1 MNYCKRCLIPSTKPH
16 INFDLDGVCN
26 ACLSH
31 DKKKKGKSSIDWK
44 KRGYEFSELLKSVS
58 KKRSKHYDVL
68 VPVSGGKDS
77 ISQVAK
83 ILEADMNLRVLAVS
97 VDYGI
102 KTKIGRSNLDLIPE
116 MGCTLLTYRPNLQI
130 HKNLVRIGFEK
141 YGDPDLFSHALLH
154 AIPLRVAVNFEIPLV
169 WCGENSAYEYGGPK
183 EIAESPVMTEK
194 WFNDFAAHGSKSL
207 EEIAKKEGIPEE
219 KTLMYTYPKNLD
231 KTTEAHFMSYYFPWD
246 STTNLKTAKRY
257 GFISLEEPFEGT
269 FRKYHGI
276 DEKIHRIHQYLKLMK
291 FGYGRA
297 TDHACE
303 EIRNG
308 RITKEKAKQLVK
320 KFEYKEIS
328 NEFLEDFANFI
339 GWDIKKCSEVI
350 EKFRNMKI
358 WRKTDNGYSLR

>member
-1 MNYCKRCLIPSTKPH
+1 MNSCKRCLIPSTKPH
-16 INFDLDGVCN
+16 ITFDSDGVCN

-31 DKKKKGKSSIDWK
+31 DKKKKGKSAIDWE
-44 KRGYEFSELLKSVS
+44 KRNDQFLKLLKIVS
-58 KKRSKHYDVL
+58 KKSATHYDVL

-83 ILEADMNLRVLAVS
+83 ILESDFSLRVLAVS

-102 KTKIGRSNLDLIPE
+102 KTEIGRRNLDLIPA
-116 MGCTLLTYRPNLQI
+116 MGCTLITYRPNLQI

-154 AIPLRVAVNFEIPLV
+154 AIPLRIAANFKIPLV

-183 EIAESPVMTEK
+183 EIAESPEMSEK
-194 WFNDFAAHGSKSL
+194 WFNDFAAHGSKAL
-207 EEIAKKEGIPEE
+207 NEIAKEEGITEE
-219 KTLMYTYPKNLD
+219 ETLMYTFPKNLE

-246 STTNLKTAKRY
+246 SSTNLETAQRY
-257 GFISLEEPFEGT
+257 GFMALDKPFEGT

-308 RITKEKAKQLVK
+308 RITREEGKKLVME
-320 KFEYKEIS
+320 FEYQEIS
-328 NEFLEDFANFI
+328 NEYLEDFANFI
-339 GWDIKKCSEVI
+339 GWDVGKCKEVI
-350 EKFRNMKI
+350 ERFRNMKI
-358 WRKTDNGYSLR
+358 WRKKNNSYSLR